1 MRRAERLAQASR
13 IEPGASLL
21 GVAGVAGAIVFPGPS
36 VRDGSALM
44 SDYDVAMATIRLVT
58 GEEREVPDN
67 VFEMTERGV
76 EYDDGETHHIVP
88 WSAVIEL
95 IKPTSG
101 RPTVAA
107 VDSE

>member
-1 MRRAERLAQASR
+1 MR
-13 IEPGASLL
+13 
-21 GVAGVAGAIVFPGPS
+21 
-36 VRDGSALM
+36 
-44 SDYDVAMATIRLVT
+44 DYDVAMATIRLVT

-67 VFEMTERGV
+67 VVEMTERGV

-101 RPTVAA
+101 MPTVAV